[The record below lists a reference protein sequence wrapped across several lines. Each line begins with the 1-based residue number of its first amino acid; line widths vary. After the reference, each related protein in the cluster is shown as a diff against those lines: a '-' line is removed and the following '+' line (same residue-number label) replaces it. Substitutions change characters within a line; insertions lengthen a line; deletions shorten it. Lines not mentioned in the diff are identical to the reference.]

1 MPVLTLFFFL
11 VLISAAQTEQEQ
23 QAQDNGHFDVVSVA
37 VQKQEQQDE
46 QQKDIAGINLVQ
58 FQALQKTGQP
68 RGFPVRTARRP
79 GWSGRRLVGGMRAS
93 IYNAMPVEGVKKL
106 VDFMR
111 EFEKNA

>member
-11 VLISAAQTEQEQ
+11 ALISAAQTEQEQ

-79 GWSGRRLVGGMRAS
+79 GWSGRRLVGGMRSRRPGARGGG
-93 IYNAMPVEGVKKL
+93 PVGL
-106 VDFMR
+106 PLLPI
-111 EFEKNA
+111 